1 MEAAAQPLILPAMW
15 PITGNGT
22 RHPAIRAALHA
33 TEGECR
39 ADMPRVSMPSPDDL
53 ICSALRNEHP
63 SWPCEPGDDDAIGAL
78 RRRAG
83 LHGVEA
89 LLHSH
94 LNSTAWP
101 ASLRQA
107 LRSVAVQQ
115 AMWELR
121 HQQLLAQTLASLH
134 SVGIEPVLIKGTALA
149 YSLYSN
155 PVLRTRGDTD
165 LIIQA
170 SDKQRAHNALLAMGY
185 ERHLGVSGEFVSYQ
199 ASYTKVADGGSHTLD
214 LHWKINNS
222 ELLSKLFTYDELRA
236 SAEPLPRLSSHAWG
250 ASRVHAL
257 LLACMHRSTHKQ
269 NPYYVDGVAVYEGN
283 RLIWLYDIH
292 LLAQCLTEQE
302 WQRFCDLAQRKQL
315 RAVCLDGMRQAST
328 CFDTHYPDPVLAAL
342 TYPASPE
349 APARYLNGNKL
360 QQQWMDF
367 RALGGGLRQLR
378 LLRELF
384 FPASAYMRAKYPQ
397 SRSSWLPW
405 LYLRRAAGGFTK
417 LLGSGRVA
425 P

>member
-1 MEAAAQPLILPAMW
+1 MR
-15 PITGNGT
+15 PITGNGI
-22 RHPAIRAALHA
+22 RHPATDTALH
-33 TEGECR
+33 TIKRECR
-39 ADMPRVSMPSPDDL
+39 AVMLHLSMPSPDDL

-63 SWPCEPGDDDAIGAL
+63 SWFCDLGDDDAIGAL
-78 RRRAG
+78 RQRAG
-83 LHGVEA
+83 MHGVEA

-107 LRSVAVQQ
+107 LRDVAVQQ

-121 HQQLLAQTLASLH
+121 HQQLLAQTLAALH
-134 SVGIEPVLIKGTALA
+134 GAGIEPVLIKGSALA
-149 YSLYSN
+149 YSLYLN

-165 LIIQA
+165 LIIRTG
-170 SDKQRAHNALLAMGY
+170 DKQRVHDTLLALGY

-236 SAEPLPRLSSHAWG
+236 SAEPLPKLSSHAWG

-302 WQRFCDLAQRKQL
+302 WQQFCDFAQRKQL
-315 RAVCLDGMRQAST
+315 RAVCLDGMRQASG
-328 CFDTHYPDPVLAAL
+328 CFHTHYPEQVVAAL
-342 TYPASPE
+342 ARPGPPE
-349 APARYLNGNKL
+349 AAARYLNGSKL

-367 RALGGGLRQLR
+367 RALGGRLRQLR
-378 LLRELF
+378 FLRELF
-384 FPASAYMRAKYPQ
+384 FPATTYMRAKYAQ
-397 SRSSWLPW
+397 SRAGWLPW
-405 LYLRRAAGGFTK
+405 LYAKRAA
-417 LLGSGRVA
+417 SGASKALARRR